1 MLTRLIICLTT
12 LHLYTPV
19 IAYQDCHRA
28 SLLNNQALDLPDE
41 RQHYPQQKRILNQAI
56 QLCPKHPQAH
66 NNLAHIFEQE
76 QNYTQAIE
84 HYRRAIQAQ
93 PKYSNAWY
101 GLGEVYYKQ
110 GRFPLSLEAHLHAC
124 QNDPDSKARVIA
136 FLKTNRYAVT
146 EEGEIIDR
154 ESLLVLYARRQNL
167 ERMITE
173 CGLKASPIMQKHI
186 FRNFQFDTGKA
197 SLQSGSER
205 QLKEIAAALRN
216 LYNRV
221 VHIHGHTDTQQF
233 KKVSVAESERLN
245 WKLSQDRATTVAHA
259 LDELGV
265 SITRIKIHAHGYR
278 EPLVSGENPAA
289 WAQNRR
295 VEIEVD

>member
-1 MLTRLIICLTT
+1 MMTRHAITQLIICLTT
-12 LHLYTPV
+12 LPPPV
-19 IAYQDCHRA
+19 MAYQDCHRA

-41 RQHYPQQKRILNQAI
+41 RQYYPQQKWLLNQAL
-56 QLCPKHPQAH
+56 QLCPKHPKAH

-93 PKYSNAWY
+93 PNYSNAWY

-136 FLKTNRYAVT
+136 FLKTNRYGVT

-154 ESLLVLYARRQNL
+154 ESLLVLYDKARRQNL
-167 ERMITE
+167 ERMITD
-173 CGLKASPIMQKHI
+173 CGLKASPAMQKHI
-186 FRNFQFDTGKA
+186 FRNFQFDSGKP

-205 QLKEIAAALRN
+205 QMEEIAAALRN
-216 LYNRV
+216 LYNSV
-221 VHIHGHTDTQQF
+221 VHIHGG
-233 KKVSVAESERLN
+233 
-245 WKLSQDRATTVAHA
+245 
-259 LDELGV
+259 LGTK
-265 SITRIKIHAHGYR
+265 SAG
-278 EPLVSGENPAA
+278 GN
-289 WAQNRR
+289 
-295 VEIEVD
+295 